1 MRECQ
6 YFEGFIAASD
16 LRVFRMQGA
25 GYDGVCQ
32 GFQEPKKRFGE
43 GKCSLRVI
51 LGTAQA
57 ELFSGIKVLEWPV
70 ST

>member
-6 YFEGFIAASD
+6 YFEGLIAASD
-16 LRVFRMQGA
+16 LRAFRMQGA
-25 GYDGVCQ
+25 GYNGVCQ
-32 GFQEPKKRFGE
+32 GLQEPKKRFGE